1 MDMPIFMDR
10 HEVSESTT
18 PEDLAKIHQE
28 DLKIESDFGCRGFT
42 YWYDDERKHVF
53 CLIEAPNKQAIMDMH
68 KKAHGDVPNR
78 IIEVNP
84 NIVTSF
90 LGRISDPEKSL
101 DSELNIINDPAFRVI
116 MVIETSNY
124 LNRIEA
130 NQFSIFTQKFH
141 NSVTKTIAHFEG
153 SIVKQ
158 NNNSYLVSFTSVTN
172 SIFCALKI
180 QANFKYITPKFDSY
194 HRILKIGI
202 DAGVPV
208 TSKDH
213 IFEETISMATRMCEI
228 VKHEIVISPEI
239 HTLYEN
245 ENRNAF
251 IDKEQIYT
259 LSPDEQDFLTRLM
272 DYVEKVWNDTE
283 LDVESF
289 SMAMGY
295 SKSQFY
301 RKLKSLTD
309 KSPNTFLRDYR
320 LNKGLKLL
328 HEQRGNI
335 SEIAFQTG
343 FNSLAYF
350 SECFKRKFK
359 ILPSKYIQ
367 QHIY

>member
-1 MDMPIFMDR
+1 MPIFMDR
-10 HEVSESTT
+10 HEVSDSTT
-18 PEDLAKIHQE
+18 AETLAEIHQK
-28 DLKIESDFGCRGFT
+28 DLKIEHEFKCRGFT
-42 YWYDDERKHVF
+42 YWYDDQRKHAF
-53 CLIEAPNKQAIMDMH
+53 CLIEAPNKEAIEDMH
-68 KKAHGDVPNR
+68 KQAHGDVPNR

-90 LGRISDPEKSL
+90 LGRIEDPEKAQ

-141 NSVTKTIAHFEG
+141 NSVTKTINQFDG

-158 NNNSYLVSFTSVTN
+158 NNNSYLISFKSVTN
-172 SIFCALKI
+172 AIFCALKI
-180 QANFKYITPKFDSY
+180 QSNFKYITPKFDVDN
-194 HRILKIGI
+194 RILKIGV

-208 TSKDH
+208 TSKDQ
-213 IFEETISMATRMCEI
+213 IFEETITLATRMCEI
-228 VKHEIVISPEI
+228 VKHQISISPEI
-239 HTLYEN
+239 QSLYES

-251 IDKEQIYT
+251 IDKEQVYT
-259 LSPDEQDFLTRLM
+259 LTFDEQHFLTNLM
-272 DYVEKVWNDTE
+272 DYVEDVWNNTE
-283 LDVESF
+283 LDVKSF
-289 SMAMGY
+289 SKALGY
-295 SKSQFY
+295 SKSQLY
-301 RKLKSLTD
+301 RKLTILTG

-320 LNKGLKLL
+320 LNRSLKLL

-350 SECFKRKFK
+350 SECFKSKFK

>member
-1 MDMPIFMDR
+1 MPIFMDR

-18 PEDLAKIHQE
+18 PEALATIHQE
-28 DLKIESDFGCRGFT
+28 DLKIEHEFGCRGFT
-42 YWYDDERKHVF
+42 YWYDEEKRHVF
-53 CLIEAPNKQAIMDMH
+53 CLIEAPNKEAIIDMH
-68 KKAHGDVPNR
+68 RQAHGDVPNR
-78 IIEVNP
+78 VIEVNP
-84 NIVTSF
+84 NLVNSF
-90 LGRISDPEKSL
+90 LGRITDPEKSP

-158 NNNSYLVSFTSVTN
+158 NNNSYLVSFKSVTN
-172 SIFCALKI
+172 AIFCSLKI
-180 QANFKYITPKFDSY
+180 QSNFKYITPKFDAY
-194 HRILKIGI
+194 NRVLKIGV
-202 DAGVPV
+202 DAGSPV
-208 TSKDH
+208 TSKDN
-213 IFEETISMATRMCEI
+213 IFEETITLATRMCEI

-239 HTLYEN
+239 HTLYKN
-245 ENRNAF
+245 ENRKAS
-251 IDKEQIYT
+251 IDKELIYI
-259 LSPDEQDFLTRLM
+259 LSFGEQKFLTKLM
-272 DYVEKVWNDTE
+272 DYIETVWRDTE

-289 SMAMGY
+289 GKAMGY

-301 RKLKSLTD
+301 RKLKSLTG

-320 LNKGLKLL
+320 LNRSLKLL

-367 QHIY
+367 QHAF

>member
-1 MDMPIFMDR
+1 MPIYMDR

-18 PEDLAKIHQE
+18 PEDLATIHQE
-28 DLKIESDFGCRGFT
+28 DLKIERDFSCRGFT
-42 YWYDDERKHVF
+42 YWYDDGRKHVF
-53 CLIEAPNKQAIMDMH
+53 CLIEAPNKKAIEDMH
-68 KKAHGDVPNR
+68 RQAHGDVPNS

-84 NIVTSF
+84 TIVSSF
-90 LGRISDPEKSL
+90 LGRITDPEKAQ
-101 DSELNIINDPAFRVI
+101 DTELNIINDSAFRVI

-141 NSVTKTIAHFEG
+141 SSVTKTINQFEG

-158 NNNSYLVSFTSVTN
+158 NNNAYLISFKSVTN
-172 SIFCALKI
+172 AIFCALKV
-180 QANFKYITPKFDSY
+180 QSNFKYITPKFDG
-194 HRILKIGI
+194 HQRILNIGI
-202 DAGVPV
+202 DAGAPV
-208 TSKDH
+208 TTKEN
-213 IFEETISMATRMCEI
+213 IFEETITLATRMCEI
-228 VKHEIVISPEI
+228 VKHQIVISQEI
-239 HTLYEN
+239 QSLYES

-251 IDKEQIYT
+251 IDREQIYT
-259 LSPDEQDFLTRLM
+259 LTKEEQDFLTQLM
-272 DYVEKVWNDTE
+272 DYIEKVWNDTE

-289 SMAMGY
+289 GKALGY

-301 RKLKSLTD
+301 RKLKALTD

-320 LNKGLKLL
+320 LNKSLKLL
-328 HEQRGNI
+328 HEQRGNV
-335 SEIAFQTG
+335 SEIAYQTG

-367 QHIY
+367 QHVH

>member
-1 MDMPIFMDR
+1 MDR

-18 PEDLAKIHQE
+18 AETLAEIHQK
-28 DLKIESDFGCRGFT
+28 DLKIEHEFNCRGFT
-42 YWYDDERKHVF
+42 YWYDDERKHAF
-53 CLIEAPNKQAIMDMH
+53 CLIEAPNKEAIEDMH
-68 KKAHGDVPNR
+68 KQAHGDVPNR

-90 LGRISDPEKSL
+90 LGRIEDPEKAQN
-101 DSELNIINDPAFRVI
+101 SELNIINDPAFRVI

-141 NSVTKTIAHFEG
+141 NSVTKTINQFDG

-158 NNNSYLVSFTSVTN
+158 NNNSYLISFKSVTN
-172 SIFCALKI
+172 AVFCALKI
-180 QANFKYITPKFDSY
+180 QSNFKYITPKFDVDN
-194 HRILKIGI
+194 RILKIGI

-208 TSKDH
+208 TSKDQ
-213 IFEETISMATRMCEI
+213 IFEETITLATRMCEI
-228 VKHEIVISPEI
+228 VKHQIAISPEI
-239 HTLYEN
+239 QTLYES

-259 LSPDEQDFLTRLM
+259 LTFDEKNFLTNLM
-272 DYVEKVWNDTE
+272 DYVEDVWNNTE
-283 LDVESF
+283 LDVKSF
-289 SMAMGY
+289 GKALGY
-295 SKSQFY
+295 SKSQLY
-301 RKLKSLTD
+301 RKLTSLTG

-320 LNKGLKLL
+320 LNRSLKLL

-350 SECFKRKFK
+350 SECFKSKFK

>member
-1 MDMPIFMDR
+1 MPIYMDR
-10 HEVSESTT
+10 HEVSEEAT
-18 PEDLAKIHQE
+18 PEALAEIHQE
-28 DLKIESDFGCRGFT
+28 DLKIEREFNCRGFT
-42 YWYDDERKHVF
+42 YWYDDVRKQVF
-53 CLIEAPNKQAIMDMH
+53 CLIEAPNKQAIIDMH
-68 KKAHGDVPNR
+68 RQAHGDIPNS
-78 IIEVNP
+78 IIEVDP

-90 LGRISDPEKSL
+90 LGRITDPEKEE
-101 DSELNIINDPAFRVI
+101 DTPLNIINDPAFRVI
-116 MVIETSNY
+116 MIIETSNY

-141 NSVTKTIAHFEG
+141 NSVTKTINQFEG
-153 SIVKQ
+153 SVVKQ
-158 NNNSYLVSFTSVTN
+158 NNNTYLISFKSVTN
-172 SIFCALKI
+172 AIFCALKI
-180 QANFKYITPKFDSY
+180 QSNFKYITPKFEVQN
-194 HRILKIGI
+194 RILKIGI
-202 DAGVPV
+202 DAGSPV
-208 TSKDH
+208 TSKNNL
-213 IFEETISMATRMCEI
+213 FEETVTLATRMCEI
-228 VKHEIVISPEI
+228 VNHEVVISPEI
-239 HTLYEN
+239 KSLYES

-251 IDKEQIYT
+251 IDKERIYT
-259 LSPDEQDFLTRLM
+259 LTFDEQEFLTQLM
-272 DYVEKVWNDTE
+272 DYIEGVWTDTE
-283 LDVESF
+283 LDVGSF
-289 SMAMGY
+289 SKDMGY

-320 LNKGLKLL
+320 LNKSLKLL

>member
-1 MDMPIFMDR
+1 MPIYMDR
-10 HEVSESTT
+10 HEVPEEAT
-18 PEDLAKIHQE
+18 PEALAKIHQE
-28 DLKIESDFGCRGFT
+28 DLKIEREFNCRGFT
-42 YWYDDERKHVF
+42 YWYDNERKHAF
-53 CLIEAPNKQAIMDMH
+53 CLIEAPNKQAIIDMH
-68 KKAHGDVPNR
+68 NQAHGDIPNM
-78 IIEVNP
+78 IIEVDP
-84 NIVTSF
+84 NIVNSF
-90 LGRISDPEKSL
+90 LGRITDPEKPQ
-101 DSELNIINDPAFRVI
+101 DTKLNIINDPAFRVI
-116 MVIETSNY
+116 MMIETSNY

-130 NQFSIFTQKFH
+130 DQFSIFTQKFH
-141 NSVTKTIAHFEG
+141 NSVTKTINQFEG

-158 NNNSYLVSFTSVTN
+158 NNNTYLISFKSVTN
-172 SIFCALKI
+172 AIFCALKV
-180 QANFKYITPKFDSY
+180 QSNFKYITPKFEVQN
-194 HRILKIGI
+194 RILKIGI

-208 TSKDH
+208 TSKKH
-213 IFEETISMATRMCEI
+213 LFEETITLAKRMCEI
-228 VKHEIVISPEI
+228 VKHEVVISPEI
-239 HTLYEN
+239 KSLYQS

-251 IDKEQIYT
+251 IDNEQIYT
-259 LSPDEQDFLTRLM
+259 LTFDEQTFLTQLM
-272 DYVEKVWNDTE
+272 DYIEKVWTDTE

-289 SMAMGY
+289 SKAMGY

-301 RKLKSLTD
+301 RKLKSLTG

-320 LNKGLKLL
+320 LNKSLKLL

>member
-1 MDMPIFMDR
+1 MDR

-18 PEDLAKIHQE
+18 AEALAEIHQQ
-28 DLKIESDFGCRGFT
+28 DLKIEHEFSCRGFT
-42 YWYDDERKHVF
+42 YWFDDERKHVF
-53 CLIEAPNKQAIMDMH
+53 CLIEAPNKQAIVDMH
-68 KKAHGDVPNR
+68 RKAHGDVPNK

-84 NIVTSF
+84 NIVESF
-90 LGRISDPEKSL
+90 LGRIADPEKTQ
-101 DSELNIINDPAFRVI
+101 DTELNIINDPAFRVI

-141 NSVTKTIAHFEG
+141 NSVSKTISQFEG

-158 NNNSYLVSFTSVTN
+158 NNNTYLVSFKSVTN

-180 QANFKYITPKFDSY
+180 QSNFKYITPKFDI
-194 HRILKIGI
+194 HNRILKIGV

-208 TSKDH
+208 TSKDN
-213 IFEETISMATRMCEI
+213 IFEETITLATRMCEI
-228 VKHEIVISPEI
+228 VKYEIVISQEI
-239 HTLYEN
+239 QSLYDS
-245 ENRNAF
+245 ENRNAS
-251 IDKEQIYT
+251 IDKEQVYT
-259 LSPDEQDFLTRLM
+259 LTYDEQQFLTRLM
-272 DYVEKVWNDTE
+272 DYIETVWNNTE
-283 LDVESF
+283 LDVQSF
-289 SMAMGY
+289 SKALGY

-301 RKLKSLTD
+301 RKLTSLTG

-320 LNKGLKLL
+320 LNKSLKLL

-350 SECFKRKFK
+350 SECFKSKFK

-367 QHIY
+367 QHIF

>member
-1 MDMPIFMDR
+1 MPIYMDR
-10 HEVSESTT
+10 HEVPEEAT
-18 PEDLAKIHQE
+18 PEALAKIHQE
-28 DLKIESDFGCRGFT
+28 DLKIEREFNCRGFT
-42 YWYDDERKHVF
+42 YWYDNERKHAF
-53 CLIEAPNKQAIMDMH
+53 CLIEAPNKQAIIDMH
-68 KKAHGDVPNR
+68 NQAHGDIPNM
-78 IIEVNP
+78 IIEVDP
-84 NIVTSF
+84 NIVNSF
-90 LGRISDPEKSL
+90 LGRITDPEKSQ
-101 DSELNIINDPAFRVI
+101 DTKLNIINDPAFRVI
-116 MVIETSNY
+116 MMIETSNY

-130 NQFSIFTQKFH
+130 DQFSIFTQKFH
-141 NSVTKTIAHFEG
+141 NSVTKTINQFEG

-158 NNNSYLVSFTSVTN
+158 NNNTYLISFKSVTN
-172 SIFCALKI
+172 AIFCALKV
-180 QANFKYITPKFDSY
+180 QSNFKYITPKFEVQN
-194 HRILKIGI
+194 RILKIGI

-208 TSKDH
+208 TSKKH
-213 IFEETISMATRMCEI
+213 LFEETITLAKRMCEI
-228 VKHEIVISPEI
+228 VKHEVVISPEI
-239 HTLYEN
+239 KSLYQS

-251 IDKEQIYT
+251 IDNEQIYT
-259 LSPDEQDFLTRLM
+259 LTFDEQTFLTQLM
-272 DYVEKVWNDTE
+272 DYIEKVWTDTE

-289 SMAMGY
+289 SKAMGY

-301 RKLKSLTD
+301 RKLKSLTG

-320 LNKGLKLL
+320 LNKSLKLL

>member
-1 MDMPIFMDR
+1 MPIFMDR
-10 HEVSESTT
+10 HEVSENTT
-18 PEDLAKIHQE
+18 PEDLATIHQE
-28 DLKIESDFGCRGFT
+28 DLKIEHEFGCRGFT

-53 CLIEAPNKQAIMDMH
+53 CLIEAPNKKAIEDMH
-68 KKAHGDVPNR
+68 QKAHGDVPNR

-84 NIVTSF
+84 NVVNSF
-90 LGRISDPEKSL
+90 LGRITDPEKSS
-101 DSELNIINDPAFRVI
+101 DAELNIINDPAFRVI
-116 MVIETSNY
+116 VVIETSNY

-158 NNNSYLVSFTSVTN
+158 NNNSYLVSFKSVTN
-172 SIFCALKI
+172 AIFCALKI
-180 QANFKYITPKFDSY
+180 QANFKYITPKFDSFN
-194 HRILKIGI
+194 RILKIGV

-208 TSKDH
+208 TSKNQ
-213 IFEETISMATRMCEI
+213 IFEETITLATRMCEI

-239 HTLYEN
+239 HSLYES

-259 LSPDEQDFLTRLM
+259 LSPNEQDFLTRLM
-272 DYVEKVWNDTE
+272 DYVEKVWSDTE

-289 SMAMGY
+289 GKAMGY

-301 RKLKSLTD
+301 RKLKALTY

-320 LNKGLKLL
+320 LNRSLKLL
-328 HEQRGNI
+328 HDQRGNI

-350 SECFKRKFK
+350 SDCFKRKFK